1 MKQKNYDAE
10 TMFKDYMQSVNADP
24 TAIDDILSGERQP
37 ANHGARIKHSTGK
50 MATVTAA
57 AAVIA
62 VCAGIGLSNMNANDD
77 SSVKSAANKT
87 ATTTTAVT
95 TTQQQKQQTPP
106 KKQEPSFK
114 TEMTEMFASDH
125 SLRITVKLTAL
136 NEKAKKL
143 LDEDA
148 EKYRRGF
155 QVGERENIHVSAA
168 ANAEQNKYAC
178 VSTTT
183 PVINGN
189 TLTTTIS
196 YQMINSTDV
205 YNDGDKIKI
214 MFGMNGELE
223 EFEKCPEDRK
233 ITVAIKKNM
242 TERVFKSASRK
253 TLWLHDYG
261 FNVGMDAQ
269 GMDKYTLQNFEMTFA
284 DGTVKTPFNMQCI
297 AGGGTRSDKGDP
309 NIMFGFEKK
318 IDKTKVTSIKY
329 AGEVFTPQKTE
340 DAEFKSEVTQMFASD
355 HGLRVVVKSTALNDD
370 AKALIAEADKQLK
383 EKLHCGLS
391 ITTADSDTSRFAGA
405 AISAPKIDGDSFTS
419 EIIYEPNGN
428 SNCFEDGIKC
438 TLRVS
443 LPDEISADEQNVG
456 VTEFT
461 IKKNITERVFKSENG
476 KTLWLTDYQFNCDL
490 DSAKLTDK
498 KSSYEFEI
506 TFADGTVKTRQDIE
520 SVGGYSTQGEKNDPN
535 SMIAF
540 LNKIDSS
547 KVTSIKYAGET
558 FTAQ

>member
-1 MKQKNYDAE
+1 MKHKNYDAE
-10 TMFKDYMQSVNADP
+10 TMLREYMQTINADP
-24 TAIDDILSGERQP
+24 AAIDEILSGERQP
-37 ANHGARIKHSTGK
+37 ANTGARIKHSTGK
-50 MATVTAA
+50 MATITAA

-77 SSVKSAANKT
+77 SSIKPAANQT
-87 ATTTTAVT
+87 TTTTAVT
-95 TTQQQKQQTPP
+95 TSQHETAPQK
-106 KKQEPSFK
+106 KEDAKFK
-114 TEMTEMFASDH
+114 TEATEICASDH

-168 ANAEQNKYAC
+168 ANADQNKFAC

-223 EFEKCPEDRK
+223 EFEKCPEGRK

-242 TERVFKSASRK
+242 TERVFKSASGK
-253 TLWLHDYG
+253 TLWLSDYH

-269 GMDKYTLQNFEMTFA
+269 GMDKYTFQNFEMTFA

-297 AGGGTRSDKGDP
+297 ASGGTRSDKGDP

-370 AKALIAEADKQLK
+370 AKALVAEADKQLK
-383 EKLHCGLS
+383 ENLHCGLS
-391 ITTADSDTSRFAGA
+391 ITTADQDTSRFAGA
-405 AISAPKIDGDSFTS
+405 SISAPKIDGDSFTC
-419 EIIYEPNGN
+419 EMVYEPNGSTN
-428 SNCFEDGIKC
+428 IFTDGTKC
-438 TLRVS
+438 TVRVTIPGEEYK
-443 LPDEISADEQNVG
+443 LLKNTG
-456 VTEFT
+456 VAEFT
-461 IKKNITERVFKSENG
+461 IKKNMTERVFKSENG

-506 TFADGTVKTRQDIE
+506 TFADGTVKTRKDIE
-520 SVGGYSTQGEKNDPN
+520 CVGGYSTQGEKNDPN

>member
-1 MKQKNYDAE
+1 MKQKNYDAD
-10 TMFKDYMQSVNADP
+10 TMFNDYMQSVNADP

-57 AAVIA
+57 AAVVAI
-62 VCAGIGLSNMNANDD
+62 CAGIGLSNMNANDD

-125 SLRITVKLTAL
+125 SLRVTVKLTAL
-136 NEKAKKL
+136 NDEAKKL

-155 QVGERENIHVSAA
+155 QVGERENIHVSGVAYKDQIYNIA
-168 ANAEQNKYAC
+168 
-178 VSTTT
+178 STTI
-183 PVINGN
+183 PVISGN
-189 TLTTTIS
+189 TLTTTLT
-196 YQMINSTDV
+196 YQTVNSTDV
-205 YNDGDKIKI
+205 YKDGDKIKI

-242 TERVFKSASRK
+242 TERVFKSASGK

-284 DGTVKTPFNMQCI
+284 DGTVKTPFNMQCF
-297 AGGGTRSDKGDP
+297 AGGATRSEKGDP

-329 AGEVFTPQKTE
+329 AGEVFTPYEQADVTMTCKPIAVSERAFGIEIKLTAGNE
-340 DAEFKSEVTQMFASD
+340 QGKKVLKENAEKISSSLCIEKDGMIATAGSFFGADKLSGDSLTLRLFGNIFNKRIDTIPITIKLDSSTPIEVI
-355 HGLRVVVKSTALNDD
+355 
-370 AKALIAEADKQLK
+370 KALGDKDSAVIFFKKTVDDKVFVSESGEYFWLSDNFATTDHNFSTPKTPDVIFKLK
-383 EKLHCGLS
+383 DGTEVSTRDIGLTSGGNTGNDKIKKQHTFVFDGKFPKGTDNVVS
-391 ITTADSDTSRFAGA
+391 IT
-405 AISAPKIDGDSFTS
+405 
-419 EIIYEPNGN
+419 Y
-428 SNCFEDGIKC
+428 DGI
-438 TLRVS
+438 
-443 LPDEISADEQNVG
+443 E
-456 VTEFT
+456 
-461 IKKNITERVFKSENG
+461 
-476 KTLWLTDYQFNCDL
+476 
-490 DSAKLTDK
+490 
-498 KSSYEFEI
+498 
-506 TFADGTVKTRQDIE
+506 
-520 SVGGYSTQGEKNDPN
+520 
-535 SMIAF
+535 
-540 LNKIDSS
+540 
-547 KVTSIKYAGET
+547 